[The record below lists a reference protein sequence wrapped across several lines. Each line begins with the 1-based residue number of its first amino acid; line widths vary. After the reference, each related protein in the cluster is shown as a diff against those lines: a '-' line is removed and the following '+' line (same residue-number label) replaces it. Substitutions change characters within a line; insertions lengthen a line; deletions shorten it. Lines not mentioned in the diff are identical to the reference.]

1 MLLKETYQ
9 FIPTIKLIILSI
21 KTKKYLGKLAYS
33 ENYLPEVAAELLFNT
48 WCLFDILWPK

>member
-9 FIPTIKLIILSI
+9 FIPTINLIILSI